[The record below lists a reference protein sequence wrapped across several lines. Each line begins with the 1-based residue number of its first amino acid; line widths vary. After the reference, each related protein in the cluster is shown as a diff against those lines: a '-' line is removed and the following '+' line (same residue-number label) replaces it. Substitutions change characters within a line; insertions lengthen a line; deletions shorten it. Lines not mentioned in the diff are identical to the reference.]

1 LFFKSDKDPVQN
13 KNQVR
18 TQQEWHEQTDDRN
31 KWKSLWGDIGYGK
44 RSNEQKSAYVVEKK
58 YDLIEK

>member
-1 LFFKSDKDPVQN
+1 
-13 KNQVR
+13 VR